1 MAGLQHNRD
10 TLKGNKTMSKILIVD
25 DEKNVA
31 ELIKYNLE
39 IAGYETKVIHDG
51 KSALN
56 TVKSEKFDLIILDIM
71 LPEVDGL
78 SILRYVKSNEQ
89 TKNTPTIM
97 LTAKSTGSDIVLGL
111 EIGADDY
118 IVKPFNINELVARV
132 KVQLR
137 KNSKPKAAE
146 IEIYELGDIVVN
158 NESYTATKDGEKIPL
173 TNKEFELL
181 LYLARKTGKICTRDA
196 ILSQIWGYEYLGGT
210 RTVDVHIRSLRK
222 KLFDQ
227 SSEYKITTMIGVGYK
242 LEKNTD

>member
-1 MAGLQHNRD
+1 
-10 TLKGNKTMSKILIVD
+10 MSKILIVD

-31 ELIKYNLE
+31 ELIKYNLD
-39 IAGYETKVIHDG
+39 IAGYETKVAYDG

-56 TVKSEKFDLIILDIM
+56 IVKTEKFDLIILDIM
-71 LPEVDGL
+71 LPEIDGL
-78 SILRYVKSNEQ
+78 SILRYIKSNEQ
-89 TKNTPTIM
+89 IKNTPTIM

-137 KNSKPKAAE
+137 KNSSPNPKENEA
-146 IEIYELGDIVVN
+146 YDLGDIIVD
-158 NESYTATKDGEKIPL
+158 NESYTITKNGINVPM

-181 LYLARKTGKICTRDA
+181 LYLAKRMGKICTRDA

-222 KLFDQ
+222 KLFDEA
-227 SSEYKITTMIGVGYK
+227 SLYKITTMIGVGYK

>member
-1 MAGLQHNRD
+1 
-10 TLKGNKTMSKILIVD
+10 MSKILIVD

-39 IAGYETKVIHDG
+39 IAGYETKVVHDG
-51 KSALN
+51 KTALD
-56 TVKSEKFDLIILDIM
+56 TVTAEGFDLAILDIM
-71 LPEVDGL
+71 LPEIDGL
-78 SILRYVKSNEQ
+78 SILRYIKSND
-89 TKNTPTIM
+89 KIKHTPIIM

-137 KNSKPKAAE
+137 KSINQTLEETKV
-146 IEIYELGDIVVN
+146 YEFGNIVIN
-158 NESYTATKDGEKIPL
+158 NESYTTTKDDKKVPL

-181 LYLARKTGKICTRDA
+181 LYLVKKLDKICTRDA

-222 KLFDQ
+222 KLFDENG
-227 SSEYKITTMIGVGYK
+227 EYKITTMIGVGYK
-242 LEKNTD
+242 LEKNAD

>member
-1 MAGLQHNRD
+1 
-10 TLKGNKTMSKILIVD
+10 MSRILIVD

-39 IAGYETKVIHDG
+39 IAGYDTKMVHDG
-51 KSALN
+51 KSALD
-56 TVKSEKFDLIILDIM
+56 TVKKESFDLVILDIM
-71 LPEVDGL
+71 LPEIDGL
-78 SILRYVKSNEQ
+78 SILRYIKSNELS
-89 TKNTPTIM
+89 KNMAVIM

-137 KNSKPKAAE
+137 KISKQPITEA
-146 IEIYELGDIVVN
+146 EIYELGDIVIN
-158 NESYTATKDGEKIPL
+158 SESYTVEKNNARIPL
-173 TNKEFELL
+173 TNKEYELL
-181 LYLARKTGKICTRDA
+181 LYLVKKTGKICTRDN

-222 KLFDQ
+222 KLFD
-227 SSEYKITTMIGVGYK
+227 ENGDYKITTMIGVGYK

>member
-1 MAGLQHNRD
+1 
-10 TLKGNKTMSKILIVD
+10 MSKILIVD

-39 IAGYETKVIHDG
+39 IAGYEAKIVHDG
-51 KSALN
+51 KSALD
-56 TVKSEKFDLIILDIM
+56 TVNAEEFDLIILDIM
-71 LPEVDGL
+71 LPEIDGL
-78 SILRYVKSNEQ
+78 SILRFVKSNDSI
-89 TKNTPTIM
+89 KHTPTIM
-97 LTAKSTGSDIVLGL
+97 LTAKSTGADVVLGL

-137 KNSKPKAAE
+137 KNSNQSAQESQK
-146 IEIYELGDIVVN
+146 YELADIVINV
-158 NESYTATKDGEKIPL
+158 ESYSATKKGKKIAM

-181 LYLARKTGKICTRDA
+181 LYLIRKMGKICTRDA

-222 KLFDQ
+222 KLFDENC
-227 SSEYKITTMIGVGYK
+227 EYKIATMIGVGYK

>member
-1 MAGLQHNRD
+1 
-10 TLKGNKTMSKILIVD
+10 MSNILIVD

-39 IAGYETKVIHDG
+39 IAGYETTMAHDG

-56 TVKSEKFDLIILDIM
+56 IVSAQHFDLVILDIM
-71 LPEVDGL
+71 LPEIDGL
-78 SILRYVKSNEQ
+78 SILRYIKSSDQ
-89 TKNTPTIM
+89 IKNTPVIM

-137 KNSKPKAAE
+137 KSTKQSASE
-146 IEIYELGDIVVN
+146 TELYELGDIIIDT
-158 NESYTATKDGEKIPL
+158 ESYTTTKNGAKVPL
-173 TNKEFELL
+173 TNKEYELL
-181 LYLARKTGKICTRDA
+181 MYLVKKSGKICTRDA

-222 KLFDQ
+222 KLFDDNSQ
-227 SSEYKITTMIGVGYK
+227 YKITTMIGVGYK
-242 LEKNTD
+242 LEKNTN

>member
-1 MAGLQHNRD
+1 
-10 TLKGNKTMSKILIVD
+10 MSKILIVD

-39 IAGYETKVIHDG
+39 IAGYETIMVHDG
-51 KSALN
+51 KSALD
-56 TVKSEKFDLIILDIM
+56 TVTSQSFDLVILDIM
-71 LPEVDGL
+71 LPEIDGL
-78 SILRYVKSNEQ
+78 SILRYIKSNDQ
-89 TKNTPTIM
+89 IKNIPIIM

-137 KNSKPKAAE
+137 KSSKQNVVE
-146 IEIYELGDIVVN
+146 SEVYELGNITID
-158 NESYTATKDGEKIPL
+158 NESYTITKDGEKVPL

-181 LYLARKTGKICTRDA
+181 LHLVKKIGKICTRDS

-222 KLFDQ
+222 KLFDEN
-227 SSEYKITTMIGVGYK
+227 SEYKITTMIGVGYK

>member
-1 MAGLQHNRD
+1 
-10 TLKGNKTMSKILIVD
+10 MSNILIVD

-39 IAGYETKVIHDG
+39 IAGYETIMVHDG

-56 TVKSEKFDLIILDIM
+56 IVAAQHFDLVILDIM
-71 LPEVDGL
+71 LPEIDGL
-78 SILRYVKSNEQ
+78 SILRYIKSSDKI
-89 TKNTPTIM
+89 KNTPVIM

-137 KNSKPKAAE
+137 KSSKESASE
-146 IEIYELGDIVVN
+146 TQVYELGDIIID
-158 NESYTATKDGEKIPL
+158 NESYTTKKNGEKVPL

-181 LYLARKTGKICTRDA
+181 LYLVKKIGKICTRDA
-196 ILSQIWGYEYLGGT
+196 ILSQIWGYEYIGGT

-222 KLFDQ
+222 KLFDDNSQ
-227 SSEYKITTMIGVGYK
+227 YKITTMIGVGYK
-242 LEKNTD
+242 LEKDTN

>member
-1 MAGLQHNRD
+1 
-10 TLKGNKTMSKILIVD
+10 MSKILIVD

-39 IAGYETKVIHDG
+39 IAGYETKVVHDG
-51 KSALN
+51 KSALD
-56 TVKSEKFDLIILDIM
+56 TVTAEIFDLVILDIM
-71 LPEVDGL
+71 LPEIDGL
-78 SILRYVKSNEQ
+78 SILRYIKSNDLI
-89 TKNTPTIM
+89 KNIPVIM

-137 KNSKPKAAE
+137 KSSIQNVVE
-146 IEIYELGDIVVN
+146 NEVYELGDIVID
-158 NESYTATKDGEKIPL
+158 NESYTTTKNGEKVPL

-181 LYLARKTGKICTRDA
+181 LHLVNKTGKICTRDA

-222 KLFDQ
+222 KLFDE

>member
-1 MAGLQHNRD
+1 
-10 TLKGNKTMSKILIVD
+10 MSKILIVD

-39 IAGYETKVIHDG
+39 IAGYETKVVHDG
-51 KSALN
+51 KSALD
-56 TVKSEKFDLIILDIM
+56 TIKSEGFDLAILDIM
-71 LPEVDGL
+71 LPEIDGL
-78 SILRYVKSNEQ
+78 SILRYIKSNDAI
-89 TKNTPTIM
+89 KNTPIIM

-137 KNSKPKAAE
+137 KKISQDAQE
-146 IEIYELGDIVVN
+146 SEVYQLGSLVIN

-173 TNKEFELL
+173 TTKEFELL
-181 LYLARKTGKICTRDA
+181 LHLVRKIDKICTRDT

-222 KLFDQ
+222 KIFDENNQ
-227 SSEYKITTMIGVGYK
+227 YKITTMIGVGYK
-242 LEKNTD
+242 LEKNAD

>member
-1 MAGLQHNRD
+1 
-10 TLKGNKTMSKILIVD
+10 MSKILIVD

-39 IAGYETKVIHDG
+39 IAGYETMMVHDG
-51 KSALN
+51 KSALD
-56 TVKSEKFDLIILDIM
+56 TVTSQSFDLVILDIM
-71 LPEVDGL
+71 LPEIDGL
-78 SILRYVKSNEQ
+78 SILRYIKSNE
-89 TKNTPTIM
+89 KISSTPIIM

-137 KNSKPKAAE
+137 KSSKQNVAE
-146 IEIYELGDIVVN
+146 SEIYELGNIIIN
-158 NESYTATKDGEKIPL
+158 NESYTTTKDDVKVPL

-181 LYLARKTGKICTRDA
+181 LHLVKKIGKICTRGA

-222 KLFDQ
+222 KLFDEN
-227 SSEYKITTMIGVGYK
+227 SDYKITTMIGVGYK

>member
-1 MAGLQHNRD
+1 
-10 TLKGNKTMSKILIVD
+10 MSKILIVD

-39 IAGYETKVIHDG
+39 IAGYETMMVHDG
-51 KSALN
+51 KSALD
-56 TVKSEKFDLIILDIM
+56 TVTSQSFDLVILDIM
-71 LPEVDGL
+71 LPEIDGL
-78 SILRYVKSNEQ
+78 SILRYIKSNE
-89 TKNTPTIM
+89 KISSTPIIM

-137 KNSKPKAAE
+137 KSSKQNVAE
-146 IEIYELGDIVVN
+146 SEIYELGNIIIN
-158 NESYTATKDGEKIPL
+158 NESYTTTKDDVKVPL

-181 LYLARKTGKICTRDA
+181 LHLVKKTGKICTRDA

-222 KLFDQ
+222 KLFDEN
-227 SSEYKITTMIGVGYK
+227 SDYKITTMIGVGYK

>member
-1 MAGLQHNRD
+1 
-10 TLKGNKTMSKILIVD
+10 MSKILIVD

-146 IEIYELGDIVVN
+146 IEIYELGDIVIN

-173 TNKEFELL
+173 
-181 LYLARKTGKICTRDA
+181 
-196 ILSQIWGYEYLGGT
+196 
-210 RTVDVHIRSLRK
+210 V
-222 KLFDQ
+222 
-227 SSEYKITTMIGVGYK
+227 
-242 LEKNTD
+242 

>member
-1 MAGLQHNRD
+1 
-10 TLKGNKTMSKILIVD
+10 MSKILIVD

-39 IAGYETKVIHDG
+39 IAGYETKVVYDG

-56 TVKSEKFDLIILDIM
+56 IVKVETFDLIILDIM

-78 SILRYVKSNEQ
+78 SILRYIKSNEQ
-89 TKNTPTIM
+89 IKNTPAIM

-137 KNSKPKAAE
+137 KSSKSKPAE
-146 IEIYELGDIVVN
+146 NQIFNFGDIIIDN
-158 NESYTATKDGEKIPL
+158 DSYTVTKNGEKTAL

-181 LYLARKTGKICTRDA
+181 LYLSRKMGKICTRDA
-196 ILSQIWGYEYLGGT
+196 ILSEIWGYEYLGGT

-222 KLFDQ
+222 KLFEEESQ
-227 SSEYKITTMIGVGYK
+227 YKITTMIGVGYK
-242 LEKNTD
+242 LEKNIN